1 MSDEPKLPRLED
13 ILARVDTGDTVMNP
27 GRFVVSRMLDQ
38 GALIRYERWLPDEHV
53 NGNSSWQGG
62 RKWYISPYATEQ
74 EIFRT
79 CLLAIQTFE
88 YHELLERFKVDG
100 KRFQTPHPEGMR
112 RVGKVT
118 WETLF

>member
-1 MSDEPKLPRLED
+1 MPTLEE
-13 ILARVDTGDTVMNP
+13 IIARVDTGDAPAMP
-27 GRFVVSRMLDQ
+27 GKFKISRMLDQ
-38 GALIRYERWLPDEHV
+38 GALIQYRRWLPHPTLGHE
-53 NGNSSWQGG
+53 WQGG

-100 KRFQTPHPEGMR
+100 KRLLTPHPEGMR
-112 RVGKVT
+112 KVGKVT